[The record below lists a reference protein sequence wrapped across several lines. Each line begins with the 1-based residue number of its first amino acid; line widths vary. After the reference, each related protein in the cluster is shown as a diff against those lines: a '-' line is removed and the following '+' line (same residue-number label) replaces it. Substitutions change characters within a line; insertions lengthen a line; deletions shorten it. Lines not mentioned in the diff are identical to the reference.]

1 MKKLYIFLT
10 TVCCFLL
17 IFKSTF
23 ANEFS
28 TRILVTS
35 TEEATLSSE
44 IAAKVLSIPV
54 KTGNLFSE
62 SDPLIKFDCSFFEAQ
77 KDVVE
82 SELESARVT
91 LKSNQDLVL
100 MRAIGD
106 YEVQLSQI
114 AVEQAEAELKI
125 AQLNTDR
132 CVIRAPYD
140 GRMSDIFVNEFES
153 IERQQPLLKI
163 IGSGSLEA
171 KLMVSS
177 KWLSWLTVGYPVQ
190 IVIDENGQSYQAKV
204 SSIGANID
212 PISQTIDITA
222 KFEENYDTLLSG
234 MSGTATF

>member
-1 MKKLYIFLT
+1 
-10 TVCCFLL
+10 
-17 IFKSTF
+17 
-23 ANEFS
+23 
-28 TRILVTS
+28 
-35 TEEATLSSE
+35 
-44 IAAKVLSIPV
+44 
-54 KTGNLFSE
+54 
-62 SDPLIKFDCSFFEAQ
+62 
-77 KDVVE
+77 
-82 SELESARVT
+82 
-91 LKSNQDLVL
+91 

-177 KWLSWLTVGYPVQ
+177 KWLSWITVGYPMQ
-190 IVIDENGQSYQAKV
+190 IVIDENGLTYQAKV
-204 SSIGANID
+204 SAIGANID
-212 PISQTIDITA
+212 PVSQTIDITA

>member
-1 MKKLYIFLT
+1 MKKFNIFLT
-10 TVCCFLL
+10 TLCCCLF
-17 IFKSTF
+17 IFKSTG
-23 ANEFS
+23 AEELS

-44 IAAKVLSIPV
+44 ISAKVLSIPV
-54 KTGNLFSE
+54 KTGNLFNE

-82 SELESARVT
+82 SELESAKVT

-125 AQLNTDR
+125 AKLNTDR
-132 CVIRAPYD
+132 CIIRAPYD

-177 KWLSWLTVGYPVQ
+177 KWLSWITVGYPMQ
-190 IVIDENGQSYQAKV
+190 IVIDENGLTYQAKV

-212 PISQTIDITA
+212 PVSQTIDITA
-222 KFEENYDTLLSG
+222 KFDENYDTLLSG